1 MKTIPCGNLSAYS
14 YEHLSINPPP
24 ALHVQSQAKRSQFWY
39 HIINS
44 DIESIRMSIETQIL
58 ASETQILTF
67 KTQIQDPKIQILAC
81 KTLIQ
86 DLNTQILASKN
97 QIMALILVS

>member
-24 ALHVQSQAKRSQFWY
+24 ALHVQSKAKRFQFWL

-58 ASETQILTF
+58 ASETQI
-67 KTQIQDPKIQILAC
+67 QDPNPGPKDPDFGL
-81 KTLIQ
+81 Q
-86 DLNTQILASKN
+86 DPNPGPKHPDPGL
-97 QIMALILVS
+97 